1 MEWRTWKITKIV
13 FIGILILLL
22 EGTMSYVEGLKNL
35 LGLTEDEEI
44 SLPEKVQKAREKT
57 ANYSLMKKK
66 SNLPEAQEVLN
77 QPSPVYDYFNMFLQN
92 NKEFIKSR
100 GEEMSTDMPSPEVNY
115 TATGYKEGLTTKTI
129 ERIIREESRSRNIDP
144 NVAVRVYR
152 KEGLNSY
159 QSNEKYKGKRE
170 RSYGPFQLFIDG
182 GLGEEYQNDTGGNLI
197 KENNK
202 EGILRQIRW
211 SLDHV
216 AKTGDWSP
224 WKGTQKENHGGVIE
238 SFEGLNGAK
247 AIGNWRE

>member
-1 MEWRTWKITKIV
+1 
-13 FIGILILLL
+13 
-22 EGTMSYVEGLKNL
+22 MSYVEGLKNL

-57 ANYSLMKKK
+57 ANYSLMEKR

-159 QSNEKYKGKRE
+159 QSNEKFQGRRE
-170 RSYGPFQLFIDG
+170 TSYGPFQLFINEG
-182 GLGEEYQNDTGGNLI
+182 KVKGLGNDYQRDTGGNLAE
-197 KENNK
+197 ENNK